1 MQVQIR
7 DLQTLPVDEPL
18 LADAARAARAAAGGS
33 LDAVEIAIVDD
44 RRIRAVNRAYRNSD
58 YATDVIAFEAEDDPA
73 GRSGEVIVSAQT
85 AQRQAGQAGHS
96 LQAELCLL
104 VAHGVL
110 HVLGYEDY
118 DERSRAAMDEL
129 QESVLATLRERLD
142 RHE

>member
-1 MQVQIR
+1 MR
-7 DLQTLPVDEPL
+7 DLQTLPIDEAL
-18 LADAARAARAAAGGS
+18 LADAARAALAVAGGS

-44 RRIRAVNRAYRNSD
+44 RRIREVNRTYRNSD
-58 YATDVIAFEAEDDPA
+58 YATDVIAFEAEDEPG

-85 AQRQAGQAGHS
+85 AQRQAAEAGHS

-118 DERSRAAMDEL
+118 DERSRTVMNEL
-129 QESVLATLRERLD
+129 QEQVLATLRERLD